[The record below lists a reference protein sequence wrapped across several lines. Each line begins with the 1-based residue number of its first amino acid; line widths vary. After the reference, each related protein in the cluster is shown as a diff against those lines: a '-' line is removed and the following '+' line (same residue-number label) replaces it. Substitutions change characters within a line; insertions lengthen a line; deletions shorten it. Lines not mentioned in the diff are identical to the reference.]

1 MVFLTIPWI
10 WGPQGK
16 GLELQLIDSGPT
28 DRANAIFFNDSGD
41 SDNAR
46 AAFER
51 ESMFFWSQSVGPE
64 RRQEADMCLVAMP
77 VSQIKEKTLS

>member
-16 GLELQLIDSGPT
+16 LLELQLIDSGPT
-28 DRANAIFFNDSGD
+28 DRALELQTLFFFNDSGD
-41 SDNAR
+41 SNNAR

-51 ESMFFWSQSVGPE
+51 ESKVLG
-64 RRQEADMCLVAMP
+64 LK
-77 VSQIKEKTLS
+77 I